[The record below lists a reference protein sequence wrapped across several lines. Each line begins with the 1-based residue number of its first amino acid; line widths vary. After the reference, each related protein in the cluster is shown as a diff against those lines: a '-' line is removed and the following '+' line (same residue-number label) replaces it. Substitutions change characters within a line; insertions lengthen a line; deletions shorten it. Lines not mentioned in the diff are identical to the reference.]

1 MRNRLVN
8 FLFLASIALCANA
21 PAAVQD
27 TSALAGHWEG
37 AATLNGKVFRLAFD
51 FDPGAKSA
59 GHSNSALV
67 DYPDLPV
74 YAMPFTLAA
83 SADGLQI
90 ERHPANGPL
99 TKIEG
104 ALAGDTFTGT
114 FFGAGAKDAQ
124 LQLQRVSPS
133 AHILRQE
140 DVRFANGE
148 VTLAGTIIFPEG
160 PAPYP
165 AVVVTHGSDPD
176 TRDAAAYRSRGVLFA
191 RHGIAALIYDKR
203 GLGAST
209 GDYTTAGIDDLAK
222 DAVAGVE
229 LLETRRD
236 IERGHIGVAGH
247 SQGGW
252 IAPLAATLS
261 RDVAFVYVQ
270 SAAGIGPMAQS
281 LYHNANEMRAAGFG
295 ETDIARAQDLRDRLY
310 TQVRS
315 GKADGRLSADLNAAS
330 KEPWFAASKLPN
342 PLPDTI
348 SDGERRLL
356 MFEPLP
362 VWRQVH
368 VPVLAIWGERDISLP
383 AETSRELI
391 LAALERGGN
400 RDVETHIL
408 PGLTHSLIR
417 ERKAHD
423 AWDFPRGSAEY
434 ESLIADWIAR
444 KVAPRAPSK

>member
-8 FLFLASIALCANA
+8 LLFLASIALRANA
-21 PAAVQD
+21 LAAVQD
-27 TSALAGHWEG
+27 TSSLAGHWEG

-51 FDPGAKSA
+51 FDPGIESA
-59 GHSNSALV
+59 GNSNSVLV
-67 DYPDLPV
+67 DYPDLPL

-83 SADGLQI
+83 TADDLRI

-99 TKIEG
+99 TRIEG
-104 ALAGDTFTGT
+104 APAGDTFTGK
-114 FFGAGAKDAQ
+114 FYGAGAKDAQ

-133 AHILRQE
+133 AHVLRQE
-140 DVRFANGE
+140 DVRFVNGE
-148 VTLAGTIIFPEG
+148 VALAGTIIFPDG

-176 TRDAAAYRSRGVLFA
+176 TRDAAAYRSRGALFA
-191 RHGIAALIYDKR
+191 QHGVAALIYDKR

-209 GDYTTAGIDDLAK
+209 GDYTDAGIDDLAK

-229 LLETRRD
+229 LLKTRRD

-270 SAAGIGPMAQS
+270 SAAGMSPMVQS

-295 ETDIARAQDLRDRLY
+295 ETDIARAQELRDRLY
-310 TQVRS
+310 AQVRS
-315 GKADGRLSADLNAAS
+315 GNADSRLPVDLEAAS
-330 KEPWFAASKLPN
+330 KEPWFAASKLPY
-342 PLPDTI
+342 PLSDTI

-368 VPVLAIWGERDISLP
+368 VPVLAIWGERDVNLP

-391 LAALERGGN
+391 VAALERGGN
-400 RDVETHIL
+400 RDVETRIL

-417 ERKAHD
+417 ERKVND

-434 ESLIADWIAR
+434 EPLIADWIAR
-444 KVAPRAPSK
+444 KVAQHAPPK